1 MEQIYL
7 QVFKINMLKSSEQ
20 LATDFV
26 HVINEDSLAL
36 KIAEEMIVRD
46 LMKSWE
52 LQSEYERL
60 IIW

>member
-36 KIAEEMIVRD
+36 KIAEEMIERD